1 VNLIK
6 HIEKKLFKK
15 ISLFDIYSYTIDSLI
30 EINFQV
36 NIVTCLLVDMLS
48 KIYSLEKEIDNE
60 TIRISLYRG

>member
-15 ISLFDIYSYTIDSLI
+15 ISLFEIYLYTIDSLI
-30 EINFQV
+30 EINIQV

-48 KIYSLEKEIDNE
+48 KIYSLEKEINNE
-60 TIRISLYRG
+60 TIRISLHRG